1 MVKALQEMSFISE
14 YIKPY
19 NWNKLL
25 AISIAI
31 WGRSMGATSAIL
43 YTSNN
48 ASDNIIGLI
57 LDSPFLN
64 LSQLCFDQIKTYVL
78 HVKKN
83 VENILNLRIGFCNYA
98 LRFSRWQSSRNNKK
112 ESKFWYEVKI
122 FANI

>member
-1 MVKALQEMSFISE
+1 MTLGYNEKDDIKHVVKALQEMSFISE
-14 YIKPY
+14 YIKLY

-48 ASDNIIGLI
+48 DSDNIIGLI

-78 HVKKN
+78 HVKKYRKYFKS
-83 VENILNLRIGFCNYA
+83 ENRPLQLCSQI
-98 LRFSRWQSSRNNKK
+98 FSLT
-112 ESKFWYEVKI
+112 KFEE
-122 FANI
+122 